1 MMNIDIFLLISFLLP
16 FVMMGGLFYFI
27 VVRKNNFEERVA
39 HYIPYH
45 SLDSERRQYIEKV
58 EKYKRYICIGLKVF
72 FSFSLILSVSLL
84 LFAINSKQG
93 SAPEIMPQRLL
104 TLISIP
110 VVFTFLLY
118 YIFSYV
124 VRKNAKAQRLLLEEM
139 EKSDFQ
145 HLLEVQKNLPLL
157 RKYFPFFIVSKEK
170 LYFFT
175 FFTIRE
181 LDPKRI
187 VKVRWWRSKGGNRTV
202 FIKHSGWS
210 VIGLPQMVYGH
221 LQTSI
226 RKYNPKADIE
236 P

>member
-1 MMNIDIFLLISFLLP
+1 
-16 FVMMGGLFYFI
+16 MMGGLFYFI

-104 TLISIP
+104 ALISIP

-157 RKYFPFFIVSKEK
+157 RKYFPFFYSKQRK
-170 LYFFT
+170 
-175 FFTIRE
+175 
-181 LDPKRI
+181 
-187 VKVRWWRSKGGNRTV
+187 TV
-202 FIKHSGWS
+202 FLHFLYYSR
-210 VIGLPQMVYGH
+210 
-221 LQTSI
+221 T
-226 RKYNPKADIE
+226 
-236 P
+236 

>member
-1 MMNIDIFLLISFLLP
+1 MNIDIFLLISFLLP

-104 TLISIP
+104 ALISIP
-110 VVFTFLLY
+110 VAFTFLLH
-118 YIFSYV
+118 FQKTNKVFTASD
-124 VRKNAKAQRLLLEEM
+124 A
-139 EKSDFQ
+139 EKQVSQ
-145 HLLEVQKNLPLL
+145 HLKVYEKTEKFFKKSNNDIYKQLKPYFQTAVSNATALGTFDPYNHSKAMCEMFLL
-157 RKYFPFFIVSKEK
+157 FK
-170 LYFFT
+170 T
-175 FFTIRE
+175 
-181 LDPKRI
+181 
-187 VKVRWWRSKGGNRTV
+187 
-202 FIKHSGWS
+202 
-210 VIGLPQMVYGH
+210 
-221 LQTSI
+221 LQLL
-226 RKYNPKADIE
+226 
-236 P
+236 

>member
-27 VVRKNNFEERVA
+27 VGRKNNFEERVA

-104 TLISIP
+104 ALISIP
-110 VVFTFLLY
+110 VAFTFLLH
-118 YIFSYV
+118 FQKTNKVFTASD
-124 VRKNAKAQRLLLEEM
+124 A
-139 EKSDFQ
+139 EKQVSQ
-145 HLLEVQKNLPLL
+145 HLKVYEKTEKFFKKSNNDIYKQLKPYFQTAVSNATALGTFDPYNHSKAMCEMFLL
-157 RKYFPFFIVSKEK
+157 FK
-170 LYFFT
+170 T
-175 FFTIRE
+175 
-181 LDPKRI
+181 
-187 VKVRWWRSKGGNRTV
+187 
-202 FIKHSGWS
+202 
-210 VIGLPQMVYGH
+210 
-221 LQTSI
+221 LQLL
-226 RKYNPKADIE
+226 
-236 P
+236 